1 MKEEDVYWVGTQ
13 PILERKAAALADD
26 PAFVAAIS
34 AACEAAG
41 CPVNRFISAMGPY
54 GTWLVEI
61 QRAGQVQR
69 ILWNGKEACLVLQ
82 VPLIEGGWEDPLS
95 IEVATQDTA
104 GFLAGVNEIFASA
117 AQRDV

>member
-1 MKEEDVYWVGTQ
+1 MKEEEVYWVGTQ

-26 PAFVAAIS
+26 PVFVAAIS

-69 ILWNGKEACLVLQ
+69 VVWNGKEARLVLQ
-82 VPLIEGGWEDPLS
+82 VPLVEGGWEDPLS
-95 IEVATQDTA
+95 IEIATQDTA
-104 GFLAGVNEIFASA
+104 GFVAGINEIFSSA